1 MSRSTLDT
9 RSEEPGASLPHRRHL
24 ARWIALGIALVMAVV
39 VGVLATRRPAAVVEA
54 NTPLLGKPAPEI
66 AGRSLEG
73 TKVNLASLKGH
84 FVVVNFFASWCEPC
98 AEEAPHLVAWAYA
111 HKSGPEAV
119 SLIGVPFDDPPSAV
133 LGFMRSTGAF
143 WPVVPDPS
151 GKLALE
157 YGVRGPPET
166 FVIAPDGRI
175 IAHYD
180 GPVTGRQL
188 DALLAQARRA
198 GL

>member
-1 MSRSTLDT
+1 MDDI
-9 RSEEPGASLPHRRHL
+9 SEEAEVSPPPRRHL
-24 ARWIALGIALVMAVV
+24 ARWIALGTALVMAVV
-39 VGVLATRRPAAVVEA
+39 IGVLATRRPAAVVEA
-54 NTPLLGKPAPEI
+54 DTPLLGKPAPQI
-66 AGRSLEG
+66 SGRSLEG
-73 TKVNLASLKGH
+73 TEVNLASLRGR

-98 AEEAPHLVAWAYA
+98 AEEAPHLVAWAFA
-111 HKSGPEAV
+111 HKSGPNAV

-166 FVIAPDGRI
+166 FVIAPDGRV

-188 DALLAQARRA
+188 DSLLAQARRA

>member
-1 MSRSTLDT
+1 VDDI
-9 RSEEPGASLPHRRHL
+9 SEEAEVSPPSRRHL
-24 ARWIALGIALVMAVV
+24 ARWIALGTALVMAVV
-39 VGVLATRRPAAVVEA
+39 IGVLATRRPAAVVEA
-54 NTPLLGKPAPEI
+54 DTPLLGKPAPQI
-66 AGRSLEG
+66 SGRSLEG
-73 TKVNLASLKGH
+73 TEVNLASLRGR

-98 AEEAPHLVAWAYA
+98 AEEAPHLVAWAFA
-111 HKSGPEAV
+111 HKSGPNAV

-133 LGFMRSTGAF
+133 LDFMRSTGAF

-166 FVIAPDGRI
+166 FVIAPDGRV

-188 DALLAQARRA
+188 DSLLAQARRA

>member
-1 MSRSTLDT
+1 MDDI
-9 RSEEPGASLPHRRHL
+9 SEEAEVSPPSRRHL
-24 ARWIALGIALVMAVV
+24 ARWIALGTALVMAVV
-39 VGVLATRRPAAVVEA
+39 IGVLATRRPAAVVEA
-54 NTPLLGKPAPEI
+54 DTPLLGKPAPQI
-66 AGRSLEG
+66 SGRSLEG
-73 TKVNLASLKGH
+73 TEVNLASLRGR

-111 HKSGPEAV
+111 HKSGPNAV

-166 FVIAPDGRI
+166 FVIAPDGRV

-188 DALLAQARRA
+188 DSLLARARRA